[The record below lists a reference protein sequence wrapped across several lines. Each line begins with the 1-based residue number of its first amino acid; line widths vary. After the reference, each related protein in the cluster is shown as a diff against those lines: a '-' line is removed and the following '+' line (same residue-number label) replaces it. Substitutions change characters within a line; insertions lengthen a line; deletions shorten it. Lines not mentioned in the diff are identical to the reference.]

1 MSYYGKHSTPFGY
14 SRCTY
19 HINFCCSAT
28 YKGVHSLLTRIILVN
43 DPHTDNTFR
52 TRTFSFFSMCQVL
65 LFHIMFKL
73 IVRSRIQWSVLVID
87 DDVTKQVMNMPKIK
101 FIDCYQ
107 QFSKNCSVL
116 VGTIQTIKVE
126 YTSVSPWQHI
136 NLMKSI
142 ILNPRIYE
150 LLREMSN
157 GFAVDNK
164 FAGQLFLV
172 LQTISKAPA
181 K

>member
-1 MSYYGKHSTPFGY
+1 
-14 SRCTY
+14 
-19 HINFCCSAT
+19 
-28 YKGVHSLLTRIILVN
+28 
-43 DPHTDNTFR
+43 
-52 TRTFSFFSMCQVL
+52 
-65 LFHIMFKL
+65 MFKL

-87 DDVTKQVMNMPKIK
+87 DDVTKQVMNIPKIK

-126 YTSVSPWQHI
+126 YTLVSPWQQI

-164 FAGQLFLV
+164 FAEQLFLV
-172 LQTISKAPA
+172 L
-181 K
+181 